1 MNKQEIKQ
9 SGQLLKQKLKQEVV
23 IPLWKDILKK
33 SIVNEEQLCAIFKDK
48 VSISAEEIE
57 KVVKKYPMSIN
68 PYYLSLIKKQDDA
81 IWKQCIPDV
90 REVEDDFGME
100 DPLHEETD
108 SPVPG
113 LTHRYPDRV
122 LLLVSNRCAMHCRFC
137 TRKRKVGVLYKTMT
151 KEDIL
156 KGIEYIK
163 EHKEIRDVLLSGGD
177 PLLLDDSELEFIIK
191 SIREIRHV
199 EIIRIG
205 TRVPCTLPQ
214 RITPELCAMLK
225 KYHPV
230 YINTHFNHPNEITPI
245 SKRACEMLADAGIPL
260 GNQSVLL
267 KGINDNP
274 AIMKKL
280 VQKLLA
286 IRVKPY
292 YIYQADLTKGTN
304 HFRTKVNEGIDII
317 KSLRGFTSGMC
328 VPHFV
333 IDAPGGGGKIPITPN
348 YVISKEGSSIKLR
361 NYENKE
367 FEYVE
372 PG

>member
-9 SGQLLKQKLKQEVV
+9 SGQQVFKQKLKQEVI

-48 VSISAEEIE
+48 VSINAEDIE

-81 IWKQCIPDV
+81 IWNQCIPDIK
-90 REVEDDFGME
+90 EIEDDFGME

-122 LLLVSNRCAMHCRFC
+122 LLLVSNRCAMYCRFC
-137 TRKRKVGVLYKTMT
+137 TRKRKVGMPYKTMSR
-151 KEDIL
+151 EDIL

-214 RITPELCAMLK
+214 RITQELCAMLK
-225 KYHPV
+225 KYHPLF
-230 YINTHFNHPNEITPI
+230 INTHFNHPSEITEE
-245 SKRACEMLADAGIPL
+245 S
-260 GNQSVLL
+260 SVLSIENENVNFYVYPNPYRENTT
-267 KGINDNP
+267 INYE
-274 AIMKKL
+274 L
-280 VQKLLA
+280 
-286 IRVKPY
+286 
-292 YIYQADLTKGTN
+292 
-304 HFRTKVNEGIDII
+304 
-317 KSLRGFTSGMC
+317 
-328 VPHFV
+328 
-333 IDAPGGGGKIPITPN
+333 
-348 YVISKEGSSIKLR
+348 KEGSKMNIEVYSINGQKIYEIFNGQQKAGNYRYDFNAKRLGFPAGTYILKIDINEKVNTFKLI
-361 NYENKE
+361 ELE
-367 FEYVE
+367 
-372 PG
+372 